1 MLEHEFL
8 LLSEEQ
14 TRTVRE
20 RLAGTAELSAAWDR
34 SGLVLPELT
43 AGQERA
49 RETVLSVL
57 DRAYGERRK
66 EAVRVRDSLILPR
79 LERFRAVDTLLDG
92 WLPYKGLNYYGF
104 TGIPAESVPALE
116 AVLRELAR
124 GEEFAP
130 LLALC
135 REARAAQVWLL
146 HCGI

>member
-14 TRTVRE
+14 TRRVRGQLACTV
-20 RLAGTAELSAAWDR
+20 GLSAAWGLD
-34 SGLVLPELT
+34 GLVLPELT

-49 RETVLSVL
+49 REAVLSIL
-57 DRAYGERRK
+57 ERAYGERRK
-66 EAVRVRDSLILPR
+66 EAVRVRDSLILPQ

-116 AVLRELAR
+116 ALLRELAR